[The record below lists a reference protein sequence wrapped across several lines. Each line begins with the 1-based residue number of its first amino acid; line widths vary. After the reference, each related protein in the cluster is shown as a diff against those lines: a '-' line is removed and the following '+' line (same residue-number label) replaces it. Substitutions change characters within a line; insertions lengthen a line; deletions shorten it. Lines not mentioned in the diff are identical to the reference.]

1 MDVLIATHRHLVEAL
16 LLVIL
21 LNLFVPAMLRS
32 SPARRVLWTRIGYF
46 AFWAFWSMVLFSGL
60 IVFVFMRE
68 PFTPA
73 VIAMLVVAV
82 LLPILDAYR
91 AIRLKALWKNAEE
104 GLNFSM
110 KVLGTEMLLILA
122 VTGLALR

>member
-1 MDVLIATHRHLVEAL
+1 MDVLIATHRHLVETL

-32 SPARRVLWTRIGYF
+32 SAARRVLWTRIGYF

-60 IVFVFMRE
+60 IVFVFMHERL
-68 PFTPA
+68 TPA
-73 VIAMLVVAV
+73 VVAMLVVAV

-91 AIRLKALWKNAEE
+91 AIRLRALWKNGEE

-110 KVLGTEMLLILA
+110 KVLGAEMLLVLA

>member
-91 AIRLKALWKNAEE
+91 AIRLKALWKNGEE

-110 KVLGTEMLLILA
+110 KVLGTEMLLVLA